1 MQKIYLQPYP
11 ASWANWLISRWDAL
25 RGLFWLPYFGLFVLL
40 GLAQTLAKWWD
51 GSLAIGQFLPLQI
64 LAASYIP
71 WGLLLIRYL
80 IRAAQEALDTIRP
93 TLGLNE
99 TDYLELRY
107 QLSVAPA
114 LATLIAT
121 LVGAAFGI
129 VYWLI
134 IMKPVHPFILWG
146 SSSLSLG
153 IDLGVALLIWAVL
166 GALFF
171 IALRQ
176 SRIIQRIY
184 TRIEQINL
192 MLPQPLYA
200 LSNYTLV
207 AAVGGT
213 LINYV
218 WFVVV
223 SLTIA
228 HTAPAITAVSLGL
241 ETLIVVVF
249 VLPLW
254 GIHILLL
261 EEKRRLQGL
270 LNERLSKVTNDLH
283 QGIDEGMLDRIDP
296 VQKAL
301 SSLQIQQ
308 TVLDRASTW
317 PWQPETFRI
326 LSTAIA
332 APLLIWLVQRILSRL
347 FN

>member
-1 MQKIYLQPYP
+1 
-11 ASWANWLISRWDAL
+11 
-25 RGLFWLPYFGLFVLL
+25 LL
-40 GLAQTLAKWWD
+40 ALAQTLAKWWD
-51 GSLAIGQFLPLQI
+51 GSLTVGQFLPLQI

-80 IRAAQEALDTIRP
+80 IRAAQKALDTIRP
-93 TLGLNE
+93 TLGLSE
-99 TDYLELRY
+99 TGYQELRY
-107 QLSVAPA
+107 QLAVAPA
-114 LATLIAT
+114 QATLAAT
-121 LVGAAFGI
+121 LAGAGFGV
-129 VYWLI
+129 VYWLV
-134 IMKPVHPFILWG
+134 IMKPVHPSILW
-146 SSSLSLG
+146 SSSSVSLA

-171 IALRQ
+171 MALRQ
-176 SRIIQRIY
+176 SRIIQHVY

-200 LSNYTLV
+200 LSNHTVV

-228 HTAPAITAVSLGL
+228 QTAPAITAVSLGM
-241 ETLIVVVF
+241 EVLIVVVF

-254 GIHILLL
+254 SIHILLL

-270 LNERLSKVTNDLH
+270 LNERLQRATADLH
-283 QGIDEGMLDRIDP
+283 QSIDEGRLDRIDP

-301 SSLQIQQ
+301 SSIQIQQ

>member
-1 MQKIYLQPYP
+1 MPKTQAYA

-25 RGLFWLPYFGLFVLL
+25 GMLFWLPYLGLLVLL
-40 GLAQTLAKWWD
+40 ALAATLAKWWD
-51 GSLAIGQFLPLQI
+51 GSLAVGQFLPLQI
-64 LAASYIP
+64 LAASYVP

-80 IRAAQEALDTIRP
+80 IRAAQEALENIQP
-93 TLGLNE
+93 ILGASE
-99 TDYLELRY
+99 TDYQELRY

-114 LATLIAT
+114 LSTLVATLI
-121 LVGAAFGI
+121 GAGFGMF
-129 VYWLI
+129 YWLV
-134 IMKPVHPFILWG
+134 IMQPVHPFILWG
-146 SSSLSLG
+146 SSSLSLM
-153 IDLGVALLIWAVL
+153 IDLGVAFLIWAVL
-166 GALFF
+166 GTLFF
-171 IALRQ
+171 IGLRQ
-176 SRIIQRIY
+176 SRLLQQIY

-200 LSNYTLV
+200 LSNYTVV

-228 HTAPAITAVSLGL
+228 HTAPTITAVSLGL
-241 ETLIVVVF
+241 EAIIVMVF

-254 GIHILLL
+254 SIHILLL

-270 LNERLSKVTNDLH
+270 LNERLRKVTADLH
-283 QGIDEGMLDRIDP
+283 QIIDEGLLERIDP

-301 SSLQIQQ
+301 SSIQIQQ
-308 TVLDRASTW
+308 AVLDRASTW

-347 FN
+347 FT

>member
-1 MQKIYLQPYP
+1 L
-11 ASWANWLISRWDAL
+11 
-25 RGLFWLPYFGLFVLL
+25 V
-40 GLAQTLAKWWD
+40 
-51 GSLAIGQFLPLQI
+51 
-64 LAASYIP
+64 
-71 WGLLLIRYL
+71 
-80 IRAAQEALDTIRP
+80 
-93 TLGLNE
+93 
-99 TDYLELRY
+99 
-107 QLSVAPA
+107 
-114 LATLIAT
+114 ATLI
-121 LVGAAFGI
+121 GGGFGM
-129 VYWLI
+129 VYWLV
-134 IMKPVHPFILWG
+134 IMRPVHPFILWG
-146 SSSLSLG
+146 SSRLSLA
-153 IDLGVALLIWAVL
+153 IDVGVAFLIWAIL

-176 SRIIQRIY
+176 SRILQQVY

-200 LSNYTLV
+200 LSNHTLV

-223 SLTIA
+223 NLTIPRP
-228 HTAPAITAVSLGL
+228 TPTITAVSLGL
-241 ETLIVVVF
+241 EAIIVMVF

-254 GIHILLL
+254 SIHILLL

-270 LNERLSKVTNDLH
+270 LNERLRKVTADLH
-283 QGIDEGMLDRIDP
+283 QIIDEGLLERIDP

-301 SSLQIQQ
+301 SSIQIQQ
-308 TVLDRASTW
+308 AVLDRASTW

-347 FN
+347 FT

>member
-1 MQKIYLQPYP
+1 MQNTHRPYP
-11 ASWANWLISRWDAL
+11 ASWANRLISSWDAL
-25 RGLFWLPYFGLFVLL
+25 GGLFWLPYLGLFGVLA
-40 GLAQTLAKWWD
+40 LAQTLAKWWD
-51 GSLAIGQFLPLQI
+51 GSLAIGQWLPLQI

-71 WGLLLIRYL
+71 WGLLLVRYL

-99 TDYLELRY
+99 TGYQELRY
-107 QLSVAPA
+107 QLLVAPA
-114 LATLIAT
+114 LATLTAT
-121 LVGAAFGI
+121 LVGATFGI

-134 IMKPVHPFILWG
+134 VMKPVHPFILWG

-153 IDLGVALLIWAVL
+153 VDLGVALLIWAVL

-228 HTAPAITAVSLGL
+228 HTDPAITAVSLGL
-241 ETLIVVVF
+241 ETLIVGVF

-254 GIHILLL
+254 GIHILLQ

-270 LNERLSKVTNDLH
+270 LNERLRRTTADLH
-283 QGIDEGMLDRIDP
+283 QSIDEGILDRIDL

-301 SSLQIQQ
+301 AGLQIQQ

-347 FN
+347 LN

>member
-1 MQKIYLQPYP
+1 MHKTYLRPYP

-25 RGLFWLPYFGLFVLL
+25 GMWFWLPYFGLFVLL
-40 GLAQTLAKWWD
+40 ALAQTLAKWWD
-51 GSLAIGQFLPLQI
+51 GSLAVGQLLPLQI

-80 IRAAQEALDTIRP
+80 IRAALEALETIRP
-93 TLGLNE
+93 TLGPSE
-99 TDYLELRY
+99 ADYQELRY

-114 LATLIAT
+114 LATLAAT
-121 LVGAAFGI
+121 LVGAGFGI
-129 VYWLI
+129 VYWLF
-134 IMKPVHPFILWG
+134 IMRPVHPFILWG
-146 SSSLSLG
+146 SSSLSLA

-213 LINYV
+213 LINYG

-228 HTAPAITAVSLGL
+228 HTPPAITAVSLGL
-241 ETLIVVVF
+241 EAMVVVVF

-254 GIHILLL
+254 SIHILLL

-270 LNERLSKVTNDLH
+270 LNERLRKATADLH
-283 QGIDEGMLDRIDP
+283 QSIDEGMLERIDP

-301 SSLQIQQ
+301 SGIQIQQ

-332 APLLIWLVQRILSRL
+332 APLLIWLVQRVLSRL
-347 FN
+347 FT

>member
-1 MQKIYLQPYP
+1 MQKTYPRPYP
-11 ASWANWLISRWDAL
+11 ASWANWLISRWDTL
-25 RGLFWLPYFGLFVLL
+25 GGLFWLPYFGLFVLL
-40 GLAQTLAKWWD
+40 ALAQTLAKWWD
-51 GSLAIGQFLPLQI
+51 GSLAVGQFLPLQI

-80 IRAAQEALDTIRP
+80 IQAAQEALDTIRP
-93 TLGLNE
+93 TLGPSV
-99 TDYLELRY
+99 TSYQELSY

-121 LVGAAFGI
+121 LMGAGFGI
-129 VYWLI
+129 VYWLV
-134 IMKPVHPFILWG
+134 IMKPVHPFISWG
-146 SSSLSLG
+146 SSSLSLA

-171 IALRQ
+171 VALRQ

-228 HTAPAITAVSLGL
+228 HTDPAISAVSLGL
-241 ETLIVVVF
+241 EAMIVVVF

-254 GIHILLL
+254 SIHILLL

-270 LNERLSKVTNDLH
+270 LNERLRKATTDLH
-283 QGIDEGMLDRIDP
+283 QSIDEGTLERIDP

-301 SSLQIQQ
+301 SSIQIQQ
-308 TVLDRASTW
+308 AVLDRASTW

-332 APLLIWLVQRILSRL
+332 APLLIWLVQRILSR
-347 FN
+347 FFA

>member
-1 MQKIYLQPYP
+1 MSKTQAYA
-11 ASWANWLISRWDAL
+11 ASWANQLISRWDAL
-25 RGLFWLPYFGLFVLL
+25 GVLFWLPYVGLFVVLA
-40 GLAQTLAKWWD
+40 LAQTLAKWWD
-51 GSLAIGQFLPLQI
+51 GSLAVGQFLPLQI
-64 LAASYIP
+64 LAAGYIP

-80 IRAAQEALDTIRP
+80 IRAAQEALDTIYP
-93 TLGLNE
+93 TLGLSE
-99 TDYLELRY
+99 ASYQQLRY
-107 QLSVAPA
+107 QLSIAPA
-114 LATLIAT
+114 FITMVAT
-121 LVGAAFGI
+121 LVGAGFGV
-129 VYWLI
+129 VYWLF

-146 SSSLSLG
+146 SSRLSLAV
-153 IDLGVALLIWAVL
+153 DLGVAFLIWSVL

-176 SRIIQRIY
+176 SRIIQRTY
-184 TRIEQINL
+184 SRIEQINL

-200 LSNYTLV
+200 LSNHTLV

-218 WFVVV
+218 WFLVV
-223 SLTIA
+223 SLTLA
-228 HTAPAITAVSLGL
+228 QTAPAITAVSLGL
-241 ETLIVVVF
+241 EALIVVVF

-270 LNERLSKVTNDLH
+270 LNERLQKATIDLH
-283 QGIDEGMLDRIDP
+283 QSIDEGILDRIDP
-296 VQKAL
+296 VQKTL
-301 SSLQIQQ
+301 FSLQIQQ

-332 APLLIWLVQRILSRL
+332 APLLIWLVQRILSRM
-347 FN
+347 FS